1 MGGSRRPFVE
11 DGCSAPTSGR
21 QVSPVA
27 HACSVRKRR
36 LFSLH
41 DCSSPAPA
49 GTITVAVS
57 AGTAI
62 ERLRCSAETRPPP
75 RLRAHAGAGEPGPEP
90 RGDVHE
96 RACGRVG
103 SSALHGRTYTRPA
116 AHRPPPLWCRG
127 GLVRL
132 RAEGVVCSGA
142 DRAAAAGGGRG
153 RGVAT
158 PPRPR
163 GQAARGEERGGM
175 RPCRS
180 PADLRPSGA

>member
-11 DGCSAPTSGR
+11 DGCSVPTSGR

-27 HACSVRKRR
+27 HACGVRKRR
-36 LFSLH
+36 LLFSLH

-96 RACGRVG
+96 SEGLAQRVG

-116 AHRPPPLWCRG
+116 AHRPPPLRCRG

-132 RAEGVVCSGA
+132 WAGGVVCSGA
-142 DRAAAAGGGRG
+142 DRAAAGGGGRG
-153 RGVAT
+153 RGAAT
-158 PPRPR
+158 P
-163 GQAARGEERGGM
+163 
-175 RPCRS
+175 
-180 PADLRPSGA
+180 RPSREGGGERRHAALLPTFGRPERD

>member
-11 DGCSAPTSGR
+11 DGCSVPTSGR

-36 LFSLH
+36 ALFSLH

-57 AGTAI
+57 AGTA
-62 ERLRCSAETRPPP
+62 RAAAVFCRNKAAAASSGTR
-75 RLRAHAGAGEPGPEP
+75 RAGEPGPEP

-96 RACGRVG
+96 RACGLEVRLCTAGQTRAQRRTAPRHCGAGVG
-103 SSALHGRTYTRPA
+103 SSVCGLGVSFA
-116 AHRPPPLWCRG
+116 AA
-127 GLVRL
+127 
-132 RAEGVVCSGA
+132 RAEQQQEEE
-142 DRAAAAGGGRG
+142 DEAGER
-153 RGVAT
+153 R
-158 PPRPR
+158 RR

>member
-96 RACGRVG
+96 RACGLEVRLCTAGHTRAQRRTAPRHCGAGVG
-103 SSALHGRTYTRPA
+103 SSACGLRVSFAAARTEQQQEEEDEAGERRRRPA
-116 AHRPPPLWCRG
+116 PAAKPRG
-127 GLVRL
+127 GR
-132 RAEGVVCSGA
+132 REEACGH
-142 DRAAAAGGGRG
+142 AALPPTFGR
-153 RGVAT
+153 
-158 PPRPR
+158 P
-163 GQAARGEERGGM
+163 ER
-175 RPCRS
+175 
-180 PADLRPSGA
+180 D